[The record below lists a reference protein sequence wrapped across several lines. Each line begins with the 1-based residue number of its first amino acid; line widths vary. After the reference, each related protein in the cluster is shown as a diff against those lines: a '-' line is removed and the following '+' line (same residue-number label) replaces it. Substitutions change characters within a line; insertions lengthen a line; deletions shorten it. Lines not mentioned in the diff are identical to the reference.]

1 MFAESGSWR
10 LLAKA
15 KGIYGYQRYVP
26 YEMITRCYEPREEKM
41 AFTEIETHKIRK
53 LVGTL
58 CQKRSP
64 EHIRDKLRC
73 EYRIQNQ
80 DVIIFEVRP
89 RWDNPSEETWAP
101 FAKLKFIR
109 SKNHWRLF
117 WQRADMKWHKYGP
130 LDSSRSLEEL
140 VAEIDADTHGC
151 FFG

>member
-1 MFAESGSWR
+1 MAFAE
-10 LLAKA
+10 
-15 KGIYGYQRYVP
+15 I
-26 YEMITRCYEPREEKM
+26 
-41 AFTEIETHKIRK
+41 EIHKIKK
-53 LVGTL
+53 LVGML

-89 RWDNPSEETWAP
+89 RWNNPSEETWAP

>member
-1 MFAESGSWR
+1 M
-10 LLAKA
+10 
-15 KGIYGYQRYVP
+15 
-26 YEMITRCYEPREEKM
+26 EEKV
-41 AFTEIETHKIRK
+41 AFTEIEIHKIRK

-80 DVIIFEVRP
+80 EVIIFEVRP
-89 RWDNPSEETWAP
+89 RWNNPSEETWAP

-130 LDSSRSLEEL
+130 LDSSRSLAEL